1 RTRDSQ
7 PAAQKTLVGRERIPP
22 GHRDDQSADDEGEDD
37 RSERNREPT
46 RNPPYCCHW
55 LSLPDQAAAVK
66 KEGGRIRCARLRS
79 NRTYAGISAGGGS
92 VPALISALRSSSAVW
107 MSADTVRLSSEY
119 PAPSL
124 AMLNVNAPPENF
136 PLTTF
141 WMAVYVATSTFL
153 RALAMTDGSA
163 SFWSASTP
171 TLYTPACPA
180 ACSTPSPHPPAT
192 WNRMSDFDEIWL
204 AATFLHLAGS
214 VKSLE

>member
-1 RTRDSQ
+1 
-7 PAAQKTLVGRERIPP
+7 
-22 GHRDDQSADDEGEDD
+22 
-37 RSERNREPT
+37 
-46 RNPPYCCHW
+46 
-55 LSLPDQAAAVK
+55 
-66 KEGGRIRCARLRS
+66 
-79 NRTYAGISAGGGS
+79 TYAGISAGGGS
-92 VPALISALRSSSAVW
+92 GAALVLALRASGAGW
-107 MSADTVRLSSEY
+107 MFGGTVRLSSEY

-124 AMLNVNAPPENF
+124 AILKVNAPPANF

-204 AATFLHLAGS
+204 AATF
-214 VKSLE
+214 